1 MLVIVIRVAARISSN
16 ECMKST
22 SEFRTSKMNDVHGK
36 IFDLGIDQAYSSLV
50 DINNSSSSAY
60 AQLVSPISGDWITAR
75 RLRFIELF
83 SLSAQATPVLR
94 T

>member
-1 MLVIVIRVAARISSN
+1 
-16 ECMKST
+16 MKYT
-22 SEFRTSKMNDVHGK
+22 SKFRPSKMNDVHGK
-36 IFDLGIDQAYSSLV
+36 IFDLGIDQAYSSPV

-75 RLRFIELF
+75 RLRFLELF
-83 SLSAQATPVLR
+83 SLSAQATPVLG